1 MLALATTSTDLI
13 ISMLPFIVPLVLI
26 ELGLKVYS
34 LVDVSKAER
43 QVRGNKLV
51 WVLIILLIST
61 FGPLAYLFFGRKD
74 L

>member
-34 LVDVSKAER
+34 LVDLSKAER